1 MFESLEKINSRPK
14 LFEFH
19 NPADL
24 WTDDHISAQ
33 MLSCHLN
40 DNIDAASRN
49 STFIDHSVEW
59 ISSLFKVGKGF
70 KIADFGCGPG
80 LYTTRLAKRE
90 AEVTGIDF
98 SKRSIEYGRDTAAH
112 LGLPIKYVHQN
123 YLDFDSE
130 ERFKLIM
137 MIYCDYCALT
147 PEQRI
152 KMLTRF
158 HTLLEPGGAVLL
170 DVHSIHRFD
179 RQEEKAIYEVDLMNG
194 FWAPGRYYGFWNTF
208 KYEEEKVVLDKY
220 TIIESRRTRI
230 IYNWLQYLTPESL
243 TKEFEKCGFTIE
255 SLLADVAGAPFA
267 PENDDFA
274 IVARK
279 KGEN

>member
-14 LFEFH
+14 PFEFH
-19 NPADL
+19 NPSDL

-40 DNIDAASRN
+40 DNNDAASRN
-49 STFIDHSVEW
+49 STFIDRSVEW
-59 ISSLFKVGKGF
+59 ISSYFGVGKGF

-98 SKRSIEYGRDTAAH
+98 SKRSIEYGRDMAAR
-112 LGLPIKYVHQN
+112 LGLPIKYIHQN
-123 YLDFDSE
+123 YLDFDSA
-130 ERFKLIM
+130 ERFQLILL
-137 MIYCDYCALT
+137 IYCDYCALT

-152 KMLTRF
+152 KILTRF
-158 HTLLEPGGAVLL
+158 HTLLDPGGAVLL
-170 DVHSIHRFD
+170 DVHSINRFAK
-179 RQEEKAIYEVDLMNG
+179 QEEKAIYEIELMNG
-194 FWAPGRYYGFWNTF
+194 FWAPGRYYGYWNTF
-208 KYEEEKVVLDKY
+208 KYEEEKVTLDKY
-220 TIIESRRTRI
+220 SIIESGRTRI
-230 IYNWLQYLTPESL
+230 IYNWLQYFTPETL
-243 TKEFEKCGFTIE
+243 AKELEDCGFTIE
-255 SLLADVAGAPFA
+255 SFYTDVAGAPFA

-279 KGEN
+279 KGAN